1 MSLRI
6 GFDASALSPG
16 FKEHAARG
24 IGRYVSELS
33 RYFSAAADSQLK
45 VENFDHQEV
54 LRGSLIS
61 KLIDC
66 LPGGRTTVRQ
76 QMLYPWRLGRG
87 SVARFDLLH
96 FPAHMDP
103 PAWCPKPYA
112 VTVLDL
118 IPLVM
123 KDLYRPAMPGWRFDL
138 ARWLELQAIKNAA
151 LILAIS
157 ENTARDVEKI
167 LGIEPERI
175 LVTPLGVD
183 ESFFSAVVSSDEAA
197 GLRQELQVAQDTP
210 LILYVGGIDQRKN
223 SGFMLEAF
231 RMLLDERRAR
241 SRALPV
247 LIMAGR
253 IEQDRQYPGLIRN
266 IEELGLGRQIRL
278 TGYLPDAQL
287 LKFYALSSVFFFPSL
302 YEGFGL
308 TPLEAMAAGVPL
320 VCSNTSAMPE
330 VVGDAALMIS
340 PMDRSGAARA
350 MAEILDRPELA
361 AKLREAGRLR
371 ARSFSWQRTGEL
383 TLAAYK
389 ELARRRGMQ

>member
-1 MSLRI
+1 MSIRI

-33 RYFSAAADSQLK
+33 RYFSATEDPSLK
-45 VENFDHQEV
+45 VENFNHEEV
-54 LRGSLIS
+54 LRGSLVS
-61 KLIDC
+61 PLIDL
-66 LPGGRTTVRQ
+66 LPGGRTTARQ
-76 QMLYPWRLGRG
+76 QLLYPWRLGRG
-87 SVARFDLLH
+87 RMARFELLH

-138 ARWLELQAIKNAA
+138 ARWLEIKAITNAA

-157 ENTARDVEKI
+157 ENTARDVERL

-175 LVTPLGVD
+175 VVTPLGVD
-183 ESFFSAVVSSDEAA
+183 ESFFAAALKQEEEA
-197 GLRQELQVAQDTP
+197 GLRQELQVAQDIP

-223 SGFMLEAF
+223 SVFMLEAF
-231 RMLLDERRAR
+231 RMLLDERRAT
-241 SRALPV
+241 SHPLPV
-247 LIMAGR
+247 LVMAGR
-253 IEQDRQYPGLIRN
+253 IEQDRQYPGLVRN
-266 IEELGLGRQIRL
+266 LGELGLQRQVRM
-278 TGYLPDAQL
+278 TGYLPDEKL
-287 LKFYALSSVFFFPSL
+287 LKLYAMSSVFFFPSL

-320 VCSNTSAMPE
+320 VCSNVSAMPE
-330 VVGDAALMIS
+330 VVGDAGLMIS
-340 PMDRSGAARA
+340 PADRSGAARA
-350 MAEILDRPELA
+350 MSEILDKPELA
-361 AKLREAGRLR
+361 ARLR
-371 ARSFSWQRTGEL
+371 AAGRERARKFSWQHTGEL
-383 TLAAYK
+383 TLSAYR
-389 ELARRRGMQ
+389 ELARRKHLS